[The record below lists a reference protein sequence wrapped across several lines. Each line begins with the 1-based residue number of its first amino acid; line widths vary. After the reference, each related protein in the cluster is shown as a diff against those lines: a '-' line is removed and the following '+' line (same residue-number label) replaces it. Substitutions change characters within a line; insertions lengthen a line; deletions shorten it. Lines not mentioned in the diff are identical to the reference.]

1 MAAERR
7 SPWLYALFGCL
18 GLVAVIVVVIGVLTF
33 VGVRTA
39 RNIAADN
46 EDPERRG
53 QRALE
58 ILGADEVPGGYH
70 AVAVVSVPFVIDMAI
85 LSDLPSGAEPWAGE
99 FGERGFYYVQALW
112 GGDDLRA
119 FFDGETSEAQTLLDM
134 GLELDLEEN
143 LERGGLDRRDV
154 AARWATFRGS
164 TMFGPGEEI
173 GELVT
178 LIEFD
183 CPGDERMRMGIWFG
197 PAGETGGAG
206 ETQERQATD
215 SIPGSDAIAA
225 FLEPI
230 RPCDVAAADGG

>member
-18 GLVAVIVVVIGVLTF
+18 GLVLVIVVVIAALTF

-46 EDPERRG
+46 EDPVRRA

-58 ILGADEVPGGYH
+58 ILGADEAPGGFH

-85 LSDLPSGAEPWAGE
+85 LSDLPPGDEPWAGE

-119 FFDGETSEAQTLLDM
+119 FFDGETSEAAALRDM
-134 GLELDLEEN
+134 GLEIDLEEN
-143 LERGGLDRRDV
+143 LGRGDLDREDV

-164 TMFGPGEEI
+164 TMFGQGEQI

-183 CPGDERMRMGIWFG
+183 CPQDERMRMGIWFG
-197 PAGETGGAG
+197 PATETGRAD
-206 ETQERQATD
+206 ETQDGNATD
-215 SIPGSDAIAA
+215 WVPASEAIAA
-225 FLEPI
+225 FLQPI
-230 RPCDVAAADGG
+230 HPCGAAAADGG

>member
-18 GLVAVIVVVIGVLTF
+18 GLVAVIVVVIGVLAF

-58 ILGADEVPGGYH
+58 ILGADEAPGGYH

-85 LSDLPSGAEPWAGE
+85 LSDLPAGAEPWAGG

-119 FFDGETSEAQTLLDM
+119 FFDGETSEAQTLREM
-134 GLELDLEEN
+134 GLELDLEEH
-143 LERGGLDRRDV
+143 LERGDLDRQDV

-164 TMFGPGEEI
+164 TMFGPGEQI

-197 PAGETGGAG
+197 PAMETGDAD
-206 ETQERQATD
+206 ETQDGDATD
-215 SIPGSDAIAA
+215 SVPGSAAIAA

-230 RPCDVAAADGG
+230 HPCGVSAADGG

>member
-18 GLVAVIVVVIGVLTF
+18 GLVLVIVVVIGALTF

-39 RNIAADN
+39 RNIVADN

-58 ILGADEVPGGYH
+58 ILGADEAPGGFH

-85 LSDLPSGAEPWAGE
+85 LSDLPPGEEPWAGE

-119 FFDGETSEAQTLLDM
+119 FFDGETSEAAALRDM
-134 GLELDLEEN
+134 GLEIDLEEN
-143 LERGGLDRRDV
+143 LGRGDLDREDV

-164 TMFGPGEEI
+164 TMFGQGEQI

-183 CPGDERMRMGIWFG
+183 CPQDTRMRMGIWFG
-197 PAGETGGAG
+197 PAGETGGAD
-206 ETQERQATD
+206 ETQERDGTD
-215 SIPGSDAIAA
+215 SVPGSEAIAA
-225 FLEPI
+225 FLQPI
-230 RPCDVAAADGG
+230 HPCGAAAGDGG

>member
-18 GLVAVIVVVIGVLTF
+18 GLVAVIVVVIAVLAF

-58 ILGADEVPGGYH
+58 ILGAAEAPGGYH

-85 LSDLPSGAEPWAGE
+85 LSDLPAGDEPWAGE

-119 FFDGETSEAQTLLDM
+119 FFDGETSEAATLRDM
-134 GLELDLEEN
+134 GLELDLEEH
-143 LERGGLDRRDV
+143 LERGDLDRRDV
-154 AARWATFRGS
+154 TTRWATFRGS
-164 TMFGPGEEI
+164 TMFGPGEQI

-197 PAGETGGAG
+197 PAMETGGED
-206 ETQERQATD
+206 ETQDGDATD

-230 RPCDVAAADGG
+230 HPCGAAAGDGG